1 MSRSDKERM
10 SKRREKTIRLNR
22 FGNTLTYDGANG
34 KTVGNI
40 SVSQGDHTLYVYI
53 AFTDDTEVAVH
64 FNALPVA
71 DVTLCG
77 DVHGDL
83 ELIAR
88 SGPTVLPEL
97 GYIHWDQIQQPPKGP
112 KLKKRAG

>member
-1 MSRSDKERM
+1 
-10 SKRREKTIRLNR
+10 
-22 FGNTLTYDGANG
+22 
-34 KTVGNI
+34 
-40 SVSQGDHTLYVYI
+40 
-53 AFTDDTEVAVH
+53 
-64 FNALPVA
+64 VA

-97 GYIHWDQIQQPPKGP
+97 GYIRWDQIQQPPKGP

>member
-1 MSRSDKERM
+1 MI
-10 SKRREKTIRLNR
+10 IRA
-22 FGNTLTYDGANG
+22 TLFKARPA
-34 KTVGNI
+34 
-40 SVSQGDHTLYVYI
+40 HI
-53 AFTDDTEVAVH
+53 AFSDDTEVAVH
-64 FNALPVA
+64 FNTLPVA

-97 GYIHWDQIQQPPKGP
+97 AYLHWNQIQLPPKERE
-112 KLKKRAG
+112 LKKRTG